1 MLQVVFVALPGRSSW
16 TWDTCPN
23 RTSTPQCQGRPDAE
37 LPFSRFINVPSQY
50 SASNAGHESEAGGL
64 GPAACALAWSS
75 RLERHAS
82 GGCDPVSHTWKLSVR
97 HCLSRRTSGWVEV
110 AGQASSPSSPT
121 ATRLRASGHVW
132 GECVGPCGR
141 PCPESLAEL
150 RGRRDEHDPLVKLLY
165 RIGRNVSDHGIS
177 Q

>member
-16 TWDTCPN
+16 TWDTCPD

-97 HCLSRRTSGWVEV
+97 HCLSRHPVGLRWP
-110 AGQASSPSSPT
+110 ARQAVP
-121 ATRLRASGHVW
+121 RAPRRRGCEPPRGGRGSLSRA
-132 GECVGPCGR
+132 CVGR
-141 PCPESLAEL
+141 V
-150 RGRRDEHDPLVKLLY
+150 RRSMWSS
-165 RIGRNVSDHGIS
+165 VSREPRRAPG
-177 Q
+177 

>member
-121 ATRLRASGHVW
+121 ATRLRASARRARLVVAGMCGASASVHVVVRAR
-132 GECVGPCGR
+132 EP
-141 PCPESLAEL
+141 
-150 RGRRDEHDPLVKLLY
+150 RRAP
-165 RIGRNVSDHGIS
+165 G
-177 Q
+177 